1 MTQLSTDNDNDSSNS
16 VIVASSQQ
24 PQNETNVKKGKKGK
38 KGEKN
43 IGHGTLRSIM
53 RRLFAVECS

>member
-24 PQNETNVKKGKKGK
+24 PQNETNVKKGKKGGK
-38 KGEKN
+38 KTLGM
-43 IGHGTLRSIM
+43 GHCAL
-53 RRLFAVECS
+53 